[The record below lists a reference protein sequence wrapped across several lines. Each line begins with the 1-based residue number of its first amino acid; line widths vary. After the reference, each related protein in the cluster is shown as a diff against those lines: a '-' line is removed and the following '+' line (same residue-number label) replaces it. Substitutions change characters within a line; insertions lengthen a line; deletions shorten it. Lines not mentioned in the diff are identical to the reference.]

1 MSYLRACYPE
11 DYEDIRS
18 ERASIAEIESM
29 IEQRHDIAEDLR
41 TYATILRESYAP
53 LFRFRDSLF
62 GNVKIYDPHNL
73 LLDEVGE
80 TNVDPIHLLRFYEFE
95 SDGECIEVT
104 SRAEESYSLAFSLQ
118 VSDLEEFKNTLLC
131 KLYAFENCS
140 IKRMHGDVVRPTP
153 SIIEK
158 QLIPGVIVSETA
170 KNRWAIVRLRKQG
183 LECYP
188 IYVSSYDSPSPKQYT
203 FFPSLSGILAIASAG
218 VALKCPDDEE
228 FWVI

>member
-1 MSYLRACYPE
+1 
-11 DYEDIRS
+11 
-18 ERASIAEIESM
+18 
-29 IEQRHDIAEDLR
+29 
-41 TYATILRESYAP
+41 
-53 LFRFRDSLF
+53 
-62 GNVKIYDPHNL
+62 
-73 LLDEVGE
+73 LDEVGE
-80 TNVDPIHLLRFYEFE
+80 TNLNLIHLLRFCEFE
-95 SDGECIEVT
+95 SDGDRIEVT
-104 SRAEESYSLAFSLQ
+104 SQVEEPYNLAFSLQ

-140 IKRMHGDVVRPTP
+140 IKRMHGDVIRPTP

-188 IYVSSYDSPSPKQYT
+188 IYVSSYDSASPKQYT

>member
-1 MSYLRACYPE
+1 LKRQEFTIEELEKDFRE
-11 DYEDIRS
+11 DE
-18 ERASIAEIESM
+18 ESAAKLK
-29 IEQRHDIAEDLR
+29 EF
-41 TYATILRESYAP
+41 ATFWKTVWSP

-62 GNVKIYDPHNL
+62 GNVKVYDPHYL

-80 TNVDPIHLLRFYEFE
+80 TNLDPIHLLRFYELE
-95 SDGECIEVT
+95 CDGDRIEVT
-104 SRAEESYSLAFSLQ
+104 SRAEEPYNLAFSLQ
-118 VSDLEEFKNTLLC
+118 VSNLEEFKNTLLC
-131 KLYAFENCS
+131 KLYVFENCS
-140 IKRMHGDVVRPTP
+140 IKRMHGDVIRPTP

-170 KNRWAIVRLRKQG
+170 KNRWLIVRLRKQG

-218 VALKCPDDEE
+218 VALKCPDGEE